1 MLLHEKLKN
10 ALDNSEYNNENITIQ
25 LEYNELVHLYAM
37 EKGYKEY
44 MDTLDKEM
52 MLAFDKLD

>member
-1 MLLHEKLKN
+1 MSLCEKLKN
-10 ALDNSEYNNENITIQ
+10 ILDNSECNNEIITIS

-44 MDTLDKEM
+44 MNTLDKEM
-52 MLAFDKLD
+52 MLAFDKLY